1 MANGILGSAALPSA
15 DYTGVYLVPENTFA
29 VVTVSMVNKNSSTSA
44 RVRLAVAKTDPL
56 GATIPAADDY
66 LEYET
71 EILPNGVLERTGLV
85 IDASRQIY
93 AYSSNTDTAVM
104 VYGIE
109 TPTATV

>member
-1 MANGILGSAALPSA
+1 MANGILGSADLAA
-15 DYTGVYLVPENTFA
+15 TTYTGIYLVPEDTFS
-29 VVTVSMVNKNSSTSA
+29 VVTVSIVNKNSTSIT
-44 RVRLAVAKTDPL
+44 VRLAVAKTDPT

-93 AYSSNTDTAVM
+93 ARSSSANTGVM

-109 TPTATV
+109 TATA

>member
-1 MANGILGSAALPSA
+1 MANGILGSADLAA
-15 DYTGVYLVPENTFA
+15 TTYTGVYLVPEDTFA
-29 VVTVSMVNKNSSTSA
+29 VATVSIVNKNSSSIT
-44 RVRLAVAKTDPL
+44 VRLAIAKTDPT

-71 EILPNGVLERTGLV
+71 EILPNGVLERTGIV

-93 AYSSNTDTAVM
+93 ARSSAANTGVM

-109 TPTATV
+109 TATA